1 MSVTI
6 RPANNTDVPR
16 IIALLSSMRDEVGDV
31 TASAEVMTQAV
42 MEGLTE
48 NVRWFLFYDDQSDQP
63 FGTCHLQ
70 SVHNYWHL
78 QKRYY
83 LGGFYIV
90 PEKRGQGRFRQI
102 YAALKDWVKAHNG
115 AQIYAHINDANHKS
129 QNAFMA
135 MGMEKTEYRLYADY
149 WEDEES

>member
-6 RPANNTDVPR
+6 RHATSADVPV
-16 IIALLSSMRDEVGDV
+16 IVSLLLQMQDEVGEFDISANV
-31 TASAEVMTQAV
+31 TTQAV
-42 MEGLTE
+42 AEGLAD
-48 NVRWFLFYDDQSDQP
+48 NVHWFLFYDSQSDVP
-63 FGTCHLQ
+63 FGICYLQ
-70 SVHNYWHL
+70 AVHIYL
-78 QKRYY
+78 RLKKRYY
-83 LGGFYIV
+83 IGGFYIK

-115 AQIYAHINDANHKS
+115 TQIFAHIHQDNNKS

-149 WEDEES
+149 WEDEAS